1 MFWDAYIKQVQEMGV
16 ISGMNGVAVARHGP
30 ILWENEATP
39 SGKLSKYLPG
49 PPGLVFGPKTTKKI
63 ENPKNPYIYLREFV
77 RTHVILTPGARG
89 REGPS
94 SS

>member
-1 MFWDAYIKQVQEMGV
+1 M

-49 PPGLVFGPKTTKKI
+49 PSGPVFGPKTTNKI
-63 ENPKNPYIYLREFV
+63 ENPKNPYIYICKLPIYRPGRLLCYVCTFDA
-77 RTHVILTPGARG
+77 HVT
-89 REGPS
+89 S
-94 SS
+94 

>member
-1 MFWDAYIKQVQEMGV
+1 M

-49 PPGLVFGPKTTKKI
+49 PPGPVFGPETTKKI
-63 ENPKNPYIYLREFV
+63 GNPKKQIFPYIYLREFV
-77 RTHVILTPGARG
+77 RTHVILTPGACG
-89 REGPS
+89 R
-94 SS
+94 